1 MKVIKRDGTTCDF
14 DGNKIAVAI
23 QKANQSVDFEDRITD
38 EQITKIVDDISSR
51 HRARLLVED
60 IQDMV
65 EEKLMEL
72 QKYNLMKSYILY
84 RYERALVRKANTTDE
99 SILSLI
105 RNANKDVMEENSNK
119 NARTASTQRDLIAG
133 EVSKDLTRRILLPE
147 YISKA
152 HDEGAIHF
160 HDADYFLQPIFNC
173 CLINIEDMLDNGTV
187 MNGKMIESPKSF
199 QVACTVVTQIIAS
212 VASSQ
217 YGGQSVNMA
226 HLGKYLRK
234 TKEKYMKQCDEQFG
248 DTISREE
255 KDKFVAMRLKDE
267 LKAGVQTIQYQINTL
282 MTTNGQSPFV
292 TLFLYLKPD
301 DPYIEENAMIIE

>member
-14 DGNKIAVAI
+14 DGSKIFTAI
-23 QKANQSVDFEDRITD
+23 KKANESVDPEDRVAD
-38 EQITKIVDDISSR
+38 EQITAIVDDISSR

-72 QKYNLMKSYILY
+72 QKYQLMKSYILY

-173 CLINIEDMLDNGTV
+173 CLINIQDMLDNGTV

-226 HLGKYLRK
+226 HLGKYLRR

-255 KDKFVAMRLKDE
+255 KDKFVDMRLKD
-267 LKAGVQTIQYQINTL
+267 
-282 MTTNGQSPFV
+282 
-292 TLFLYLKPD
+292 
-301 DPYIEENAMIIE
+301 

>member
-14 DGNKIAVAI
+14 DGSKIAVAI
-23 QKANQSVDFEDRITD
+23 GKANESVDFEDRITD
-38 EQITKIVDDISSR
+38 EQITAIVDDISSR

-72 QKYNLMKSYILY
+72 QKYQLMKSYILY

-152 HDEGAIHF
+152 
-160 HDADYFLQPIFNC
+160 
-173 CLINIEDMLDNGTV
+173 
-187 MNGKMIESPKSF
+187 
-199 QVACTVVTQIIAS
+199 
-212 VASSQ
+212 
-217 YGGQSVNMA
+217 
-226 HLGKYLRK
+226 
-234 TKEKYMKQCDEQFG
+234 
-248 DTISREE
+248 
-255 KDKFVAMRLKDE
+255 
-267 LKAGVQTIQYQINTL
+267 
-282 MTTNGQSPFV
+282 
-292 TLFLYLKPD
+292 
-301 DPYIEENAMIIE
+301 